1 MQGDTLA
8 DGRRVRIRV
17 RTVRSTY
24 VGDLLVPPMRNRV
37 SDAINEETHM
47 FISLTDVVIGEN
59 DRTDFVAINKH
70 LIESVI
76 QV

>member
-1 MQGDTLA
+1 MA

-17 RTVRSTY
+17 KTVSCTY

-37 SDAINEETHM
+37 SDALNEETQM
-47 FISLTDVVIGEN
+47 FISLTDVVIGDQEQ
-59 DRTDFVAINKH
+59 TDFVAINKH

-76 QV
+76 QL